1 MSLKSLHPQWFAL
14 DLYHSH
20 LIQAS
25 VVADAFAVHAPGAM
39 LLDGQTVVAVGSPE
53 SIGQPSGV
61 KVTRYP
67 GHLVCPAFINA
78 HSHLD
83 LSDLGGIQERAFAP
97 WLSEVIRHRRAQNAP
112 GEVEQAV
119 SMGIAQSIRGGT
131 LAVGDICGSE
141 RAFNAVSCSDLKGVA
156 FLEILGHGARSD
168 DTIEHLQAWL
178 ADVSRDHGAPASG
191 PVPGLSPHAPY
202 STSPDL
208 YAFAHASGVPV
219 ATHLAESLEELEW
232 CGQKTGIFAD
242 LVARMGAE
250 PRPGPADGLHPLDGF
265 VQYLPGPH
273 GLAVHL
279 NYIEPRHVPL
289 LKASG
294 ATVVYCPRASAF
306 FEHPH
311 GDAPAHAWREMLAAG
326 IPVALGTDGRPCLLG
341 EGVAAE
347 RLSILDDILHL
358 QRTCGVRLEEW
369 LPMATLHGAVSLGV
383 SANLVSFQPGGTPGI
398 LALKLAPDD
407 TPLLDEMAPIQ
418 WISSSP
424 MSSEAD

>member
-14 DLYHSH
+14 DLNHSH

-39 LLDGQTVVAVGSPE
+39 LLDGQTVVASGSPE
-53 SIGQPSGV
+53 SIGQPMGV

-83 LSDLGGIQERAFAP
+83 LSDLGGIEERAFAP
-97 WLSEVIRHRRAQNAP
+97 WLSEVIRHRQALNAP
-112 GEVEQAV
+112 GAVEKTV
-119 SMGIAQSIRGGT
+119 SMGLTISIRGG
-131 LAVGDICGSE
+131 
-141 RAFNAVSCSDLKGVA
+141 NGV
-156 FLEILGHGARSD
+156 RSD
-168 DTIEHLQAWL
+168 ETIKHVQEWL
-178 ADVSRDHGAPASG
+178 ANVSLKHRFEASG

-208 YAFAHASGVPV
+208 YALAHSSGIPV
-219 ATHLAESLEELEW
+219 STHLAESLEELEW

-242 LVARMGAE
+242 LVAKMGSK

-265 VQYLPGPH
+265 VQYLPRPH

-279 NYIEPRHVPL
+279 NYLEARHVPL

-306 FEHPH
+306 FGHPH
-311 GDAPAHAWREMLAAG
+311 GGAPGHAWREMVAEG
-326 IPVALGTDGRPCLLG
+326 IPVALGTDGRPCLPG
-341 EGVAAE
+341 DGAAAE

-358 QRTCGVRLEEW
+358 QRSCGVMLEEW
-369 LPMATLHGAVSLGV
+369 LPMATLHGAGPLGV
-383 SANLVSFQPGGTPGI
+383 SDGLVSFKPGATPGI
-398 LALKLAPDD
+398 LALKLACKD
-407 TPLLDEMAPIQ
+407 TSLLDEAARIE
-418 WISSSP
+418 WISAP
-424 MSSEAD
+424 PKGIGMD

>member
-1 MSLKSLHPQWFAL
+1 MVPGLMRHDRTSSGVARRRLTRSWGRGLRARARPVPARSLFNLSRSLRPSLMRVVFQWPRIL
-14 DLYHSH
+14 PSLSRNW
-20 LIQAS
+20 S
-25 VVADAFAVHAPGAM
+25 GA
-39 LLDGQTVVAVGSPE
+39 GRRPESSRIWSPE
-53 SIGQPSGV
+53 WEPS
-61 KVTRYP
+61 
-67 GHLVCPAFINA
+67 L
-78 HSHLD
+78 
-83 LSDLGGIQERAFAP
+83 
-97 WLSEVIRHRRAQNAP
+97 
-112 GEVEQAV
+112 
-119 SMGIAQSIRGGT
+119 
-131 LAVGDICGSE
+131 
-141 RAFNAVSCSDLKGVA
+141 
-156 FLEILGHGARSD
+156 
-168 DTIEHLQAWL
+168 
-178 ADVSRDHGAPASG
+178 G
-191 PVPGLSPHAPY
+191 PVPQMVFIPWMDSF
-202 STSPDL
+202 ST
-208 YAFAHASGVPV
+208 
-219 ATHLAESLEELEW
+219 
-232 CGQKTGIFAD
+232 CQ
-242 LVARMGAE
+242 R
-250 PRPGPADGLHPLDGF
+250 
-265 VQYLPGPH
+265 PH

-306 FEHPH
+306 FGHPH
-311 GDAPAHAWREMLAAG
+311 GGAPAHAWREMLAAG